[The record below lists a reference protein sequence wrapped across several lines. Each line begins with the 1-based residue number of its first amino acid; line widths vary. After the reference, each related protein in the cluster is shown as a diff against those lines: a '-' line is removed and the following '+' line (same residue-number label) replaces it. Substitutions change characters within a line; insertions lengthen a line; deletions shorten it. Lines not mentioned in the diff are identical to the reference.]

1 MIMDNLK
8 PEDVVNALG
17 NLTVME
23 LIKLTKDL
31 ETQWE
36 VEAKPQTVV
45 YQGPDL
51 NQEKKEAQ
59 TEFSVVLVAVPAASK
74 ISCVKLVKEVLSL
87 GLLEAKNLVEAAPKV
102 VREGVSKEEATEL
115 VAKFVAAGATAE
127 LK

>member
-1 MIMDNLK
+1 MDNLK

-31 ETQWE
+31 ETQWG

-102 VREGVSKEEATEL
+102 VREGVSRKRL
-115 VAKFVAAGATAE
+115 
-127 LK
+127 LS